1 MAVFQCGFFFV
12 LTLYHWNQVYSM
24 YLFNALFLFPVKVVL
39 YISMYLSVQMHLL
52 SSIILIWQ
60 LNKCYKII
68 VPLFTFK
75 KYYLSKL
82 FKLSNSIKY
91 IPYANVTDNPAKK
104 NSRLLK
110 FMALNQEWK
119 YSKVHLSTRKINVNI
134 WKTSQVILK
143 TFYNVMWYW
152 WHFTYYYK
160 KVSIIKQSYKCV

>member
-1 MAVFQCGFFFV
+1 
-12 LTLYHWNQVYSM
+12 M

-39 YISMYLSVQMHLL
+39 YNSMYLSVQMRLL

-104 NSRLLK
+104 NSRL